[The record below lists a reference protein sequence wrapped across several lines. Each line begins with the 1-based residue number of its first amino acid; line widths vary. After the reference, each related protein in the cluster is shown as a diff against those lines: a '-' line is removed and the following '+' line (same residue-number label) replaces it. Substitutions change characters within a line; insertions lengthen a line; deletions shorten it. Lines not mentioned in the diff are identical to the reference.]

1 MRRRGGRPAPPPSRR
16 FGTFIVCSERALLIP
31 YDTHLIVTEFMY
43 QHGLYH
49 EHLASNLTS
58 LRRARDTPTRSQT
71 AQDELAI
78 GTTARPA
85 VQIGRT
91 RAPLTRASWDARRTP
106 APSSPGSIHASDAR
120 RPRARAATTHAAA
133 GASPRRRHR
142 RWTAPSAAGC
152 ALDRRLWPICS
163 FSEVHEAPAKG
174 ERVVMKGKVSD
185 RSVQVGNLQW
195 STGRVE

>member
-1 MRRRGGRPAPPPSRR
+1 
-16 FGTFIVCSERALLIP
+16 VCSERALLIP

-43 QHGLYH
+43 QHVLCH

-91 RAPLTRASWDARRTP
+91 RAPLTRVSWDARRT
-106 APSSPGSIHASDAR
+106 GRRLRAR
-120 RPRARAATTHAAA
+120 REAYTRRTHAGHTHAPPPRTLLREPPRDVA
-133 GASPRRRHR
+133 TVGGLHPRR
-142 RWTAPSAAGC
+142 PAAADLLEIG
-152 ALDRRLWPICS
+152 
-163 FSEVHEAPAKG
+163 
-174 ERVVMKGKVSD
+174 
-185 RSVQVGNLQW
+185 
-195 STGRVE
+195 GR

>member
-1 MRRRGGRPAPPPSRR
+1 MCATAARRCRRRGGRPAPPPSRR

-43 QHGLYH
+43 QHGLCH

-142 RWTAPSAAGC
+142 RRTAPSAAGC
-152 ALDRRLWPICS
+152 GGSARPRKPTRRLQK
-163 FSEVHEAPAKG
+163 EKG
-174 ERVVMKGKVSD
+174 
-185 RSVQVGNLQW
+185 
-195 STGRVE
+195 